1 MIMVK
6 IMIVILELICWVIIG
21 LAVLSVPAMIITFF
35 WVNRG
40 NDSDGVPQE

>member
-6 IMIVILELICWVIIG
+6 IIIELICWVIIG